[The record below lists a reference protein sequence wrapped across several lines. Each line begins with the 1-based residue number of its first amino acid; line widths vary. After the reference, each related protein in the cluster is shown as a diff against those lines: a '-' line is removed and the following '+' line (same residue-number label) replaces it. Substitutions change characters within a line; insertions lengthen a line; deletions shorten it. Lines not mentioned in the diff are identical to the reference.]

1 MKSLALATA
10 VLGTALVAAV
20 PVQAGA
26 ILDQI
31 RARGD
36 IRCGI
41 PQPTAGWAAPDNR
54 GVMRGMDADTCRA
67 VAAALF
73 GDAGKVNFVT
83 TTSAN
88 RFPALQNGEV
98 DMLARVTTWTFSRD
112 TTLGFNFAPPI
123 FYDGQG
129 LMVSAR
135 SGIKSARELD
145 GATVCVQPGTTTEL
159 NLADYFRSNNMRFNA
174 VVIESSDEIR
184 AAFFSGRC
192 DVYTTDRSALASARA
207 VAPDPRQY
215 VVLPEVISKEPLA
228 PLVRHGDDQLF
239 DIVKWTVFALIEAE
253 EMGLTQAN
261 VERMAAET
269 KDPAMMRFLGR
280 EAGFSRGAQ
289 LADNWVINV
298 IKAVGNYGEMYERNL
313 GADTPLGLS
322 RGVNNLWTKGGLM
335 YSPPFR

>member
-1 MKSLALATA
+1 MKKLLALAAGVTAALSWAQPADAGA
-10 VLGTALVAAV
+10 VLDA
-20 PVQAGA
+20 
-26 ILDQI
+26 I

-41 PQPTAGWAAPDNR
+41 PQPSAGWASPDSR
-54 GVMRGMDADTCRA
+54 GVMRGMDSDMCRA

-73 GDAGKVNFVT
+73 GDPNKVQFIV

-98 DMLARVTTWTFSRD
+98 DMLSRQTTWTFSRD
-112 TTLGFNFAPPI
+112 TTLGFQFAPPI

-129 LMVSAR
+129 LMVHAR
-135 SGIKSARELD
+135 SGLTSAKQLD
-145 GATVCVQPGTTTEL
+145 GATICIQPGTTTEL
-159 NLADYFRSNNMRFNA
+159 NIADYFRANNMRFNA
-174 VVIESSDEIR
+174 VVIENADEIR
-184 AAFFSGRC
+184 NAFFSGRC
-192 DVYTTDRSALASARA
+192 DVYTTDRSDLASARA
-207 VAPDPRQY
+207 VAPNPRDF

-253 EMGLTQAN
+253 EMGLTTAN
-261 VERMAAET
+261 VEQMAAST
-269 KDPAMMRFLGR
+269 RDPGMQRFLGR
-280 EAGFSRGAQ
+280 EANFYRGAG
-289 LADNWVINV
+289 LADNWVVNV

-313 GADTPLGLS
+313 GPDTALGLA
-322 RGVNNLWTKGGLM
+322 RGVNTLWTKGGLL

>member
-1 MKSLALATA
+1 MKGFLTLAAGLAAALTLATGA
-10 VLGTALVAAV
+10 
-20 PVQAGA
+20 QAGA
-26 ILDQI
+26 VLDQI
-31 RARGD
+31 RARGEL
-36 IRCGI
+36 RCGV
-41 PQPTAGWAAPDNR
+41 PQPSAGWASPDNR
-54 GVMRGMDADTCRA
+54 GVMRGMDADICRA
-67 VAAALF
+67 VAAAIF
-73 GDAGKVNFVT
+73 GDPAKATFVT

-98 DMLARVTTWTFSRD
+98 DMLSRQTTWTFSRD
-112 TTLGFNFAPPI
+112 TTLGFQFAPTI

-129 LMVSAR
+129 LMVHAR
-135 SGIKSARELD
+135 SGIKSAKELD
-145 GATVCVQPGTTTEL
+145 GATICIQPGTTTEL
-159 NLADYFRSNNMRFNA
+159 NIADYFRANNMRFNA
-174 VVIESSDEIR
+174 VVIENADEIR
-184 AAFFSGRC
+184 NAFFSGRC
-192 DVYTTDRSALASARA
+192 DVYTTDRSDLASARA
-207 VAPDPRQY
+207 VAPDPKLF

-289 LADNWVINV
+289 LSDTWVINV
-298 IKAVGNYGEMYERNL
+298 IKAVGNYSEVYERNL
-313 GADTPLGLS
+313 GPDTALGLA